1 MISYLREG
9 WKKEPGCETGAER
22 MEALLANIDV
32 LNSNTAR
39 DEWISQLEVHC
50 FDGGR
55 WCRQR

>member
-1 MISYLREG
+1 MIAYLREG

-32 LNSNTAR
+32 LKSNTTR
-39 DEWISQLEVHC
+39 HKWISQLEVHC